1 MTEMELDPAVAER
14 MGYPNLVA
22 ASEFSLDGL
31 TIELGLLAPNP
42 ESGEHQWCV
51 VIHSDCDPD
60 EPSRG
65 SSGMEPCGTDRD
77 EAEAYYL
84 SRLAEVAG
92 TYQNETRS
100 AV

>member
-1 MTEMELDPAVAER
+1 MTDMELDPAVAER

-22 ASEFSLDGL
+22 ASGFYVDGL
-31 TIELGLLAPNP
+31 TIEMALLAPDIAA
-42 ESGEHQWCV
+42 GERQWCV

-65 SSGMEPCGTDRD
+65 TSGMEPCGTDRD

-84 SRLAEVAG
+84 SRIAEFAEPSVSG
-92 TYQNETRS
+92 PPIP
-100 AV
+100 